1 MKVLIVV
8 NPTASSVT
16 PRGRVVITKAFEW
29 LGEVRVASTTH
40 RNHATELATEA
51 VVDGTEIVVALGGD
65 GTLNE
70 VAGALAGSEVR
81 LVVLPGGSTNVFAR
95 AIGLSDDP
103 VEAAAQQIAALAD
116 RTAHEEHMGLGWA
129 NGRVFVFHAGIGFDA
144 AVVHEVEKRGH
155 LKRWIAHPLFIA
167 SAFRTWATYDRKARF
182 QVSIGP
188 ESPAPSPL
196 TLVLNRDPY
205 TYLGERPLSLAK
217 GVDFDRG
224 LTVCRFDSLSMP
236 RVIATAARALL
247 SPTGFTGSAHARLSH
262 GVGRV
267 VADAGGGRFA
277 YQLDGDYIGET
288 DRLVVEHRPRSLWL
302 VKPHRSSEVDP
313 GANAR

>member
-51 VVDGTEIVVALGGD
+51 VADGTEVVVALGGD

-81 LVVLPGGSTNVFAR
+81 LAVLPGGSTNVFAR

-103 VEAAAQQIAALAD
+103 IEAAAQQIAALAD
-116 RTAHEEHMGLGWA
+116 REAHEEHMGLGWA

-167 SAFRTWATYDRKARF
+167 SAFRTWASYDRAARF
-182 QVSIGP
+182 QVSVESGP
-188 ESPAPSPL
+188 PAPSPL

-205 TYLGERPLSLAK
+205 TYLGERPLSLAR
-217 GVDFDRG
+217 GIDFDQG
-224 LTVCRFDSLSMP
+224 LTVCRFASLSMP
-236 RVIATAARALL
+236 RIVATAARALT
-247 SPTGFTGSAHARLSH
+247 SPTGFTGSGFVRLSH
-262 GVGRV
+262 AASEV
-267 VADAGGGRFA
+267 VAETTGAPFA

-288 DRLVVEHRPRSLWL
+288 QRLVIEHRPRSLWL
-302 VKPHRSSEVDP
+302 VKPHRASEGYSP
-313 GANAR
+313 QP